1 MSNLYLAIM
10 FIIIGW
16 ALLRSYDLVLENLG
30 KRFLSYLLMVPIAF
44 VEIYVLGIFFLYI
57 YGLIFSY

>member
-16 ALLRSYDLVLENLG
+16 ALLRSYDIVLENLG

-44 VEIYVLGIFFLYI
+44 VEIYVLGIFFLYV
-57 YGLIFSY
+57 YRWIFN